1 MKRQILLG
9 QLASQAWAMHP
20 DHLANL
26 SAVLHRWS
34 AGEPTDTEVMAD
46 VHAAQESRAARKA
59 ATPAKP
65 SGNIQVLNLW
75 GVMTQKANLVNEIS
89 GGGGT
94 STQAFTQAFREAMAD
109 PSVAGI
115 LIDCDSPGG
124 SVTGT
129 PELAA
134 EVMKARGTKP
144 VYAFVN
150 GLAAS
155 ACYWVASS
163 CEAIYSTPSGSA
175 GSIGVYCTHTDASKA
190 MEKAGLAQE
199 FISAGKYK
207 TEGNSNGP
215 LNPEGRAHIQ
225 GQINSFYD
233 KFTSDVARGRGATSA
248 AVKAGYGQGRCLL
261 ADDALKA
268 GLIDGVC
275 TFDQAIAKL
284 GARIKGTTPSSTN
297 AVRRTS
303 NDTSTSA
310 AARQRQLEIAALSNT
325 PAPSTS
331 MTSVEQARARAAA
344 RRREIEIASQ

>member
-26 SAVLHRWS
+26 SNVLHRWA
-34 AGEPTDTEVMAD
+34 AGESASDDTMRE
-46 VHAAQESRAARKA
+46 VHAAQAARASRKSTNSNA
-59 ATPAKP
+59 
-65 SGNIQVLNLW
+65 GNIAVLNLW
-75 GVMTQKANLVNEIS
+75 GVMSQKANLVQEAS

-94 STQAFTQAFREAMAD
+94 STQAFMAAFREAMDD

-134 EVMKARGTKP
+134 EVLKARGVKP
-144 VYAFVN
+144 VYGFVN

-155 ACYWVASS
+155 ACYWVASG
-163 CEAIYSTPSGSA
+163 CEAIYSTPSGST
-175 GSIGVYCTHTDASKA
+175 GSIGVYTAHTDASEA
-190 MEKAGLAQE
+190 MKKAGLSQE

-215 LNPEGRAHIQ
+215 LKPEARAFIQ
-225 GQINSFYD
+225 SQIDSFYNSF
-233 KFTSDVARGRGATSA
+233 TGDVARGRGVAAT
-248 AVKAGYGQGRCLL
+248 AVRNGYGQGRCLL
-261 ADDALKA
+261 AEDALKA

-275 TFDQAIAKL
+275 SFDQVVAKL
-284 GARIKGTTPSSTN
+284 SARVKGGGATRNGQN
-297 AVRRTS
+297 AADLSIATRASLR
-303 NDTSTSA
+303 A
-310 AARQRQLEIAALSNT
+310 QEIAAAETNHPHMSASELSG
-325 PAPSTS
+325 
-331 MTSVEQARARAAA
+331 MRAAQ
-344 RRREIEIASQ
+344 RKREIELASL